1 MRLLDLSNW
10 LAGSSET
17 APGRAP
23 KTEVPTVHKDRLSLE
38 EPDVDG
44 PGLDEPNFDNDDDSE
59 LDPIGEPWDPLV
71 LEDDEEEPEPE
82 YGDFWPEPD
91 DFDD

>member
-1 MRLLDLSNW
+1 
-10 LAGSSET
+10 
-17 APGRAP
+17 
-23 KTEVPTVHKDRLSLE
+23 VQKDRLSLAGLQL
-38 EPDVDG
+38 PNSPRAGQRHSGPVDNSDDDPSFDG
-44 PGLDEPNFDNDDDSE
+44 PEFEGSDFDDDSE

-71 LEDDEEEPEPE
+71 LEDDDEEPEPE